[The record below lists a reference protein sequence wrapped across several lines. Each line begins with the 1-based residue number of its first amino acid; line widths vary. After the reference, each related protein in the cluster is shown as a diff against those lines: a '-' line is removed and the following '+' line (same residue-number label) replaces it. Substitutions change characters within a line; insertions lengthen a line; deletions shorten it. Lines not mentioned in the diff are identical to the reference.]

1 MKIPNKKKHQGFT
14 MIEVLITILIV
25 AFGLLGFA
33 GLLTKSI
40 QDNRVAYM
48 RSQATVLAYSAIESM
63 RVNRSAAI
71 SGSYTI
77 AIGSNIGGTSVA
89 ALDVQAWKTD
99 LSQFLPEGDGSIS
112 VDTDGNAT
120 IVIQWDDDG
129 DGIATSFTTQTSI

>member
-1 MKIPNKKKHQGFT
+1 M
-14 MIEVLITILIV
+14 MEVLITVVIV

-48 RSQATVLAYSAIESM
+48 RSQATVLAYSAIECM
-63 RVNRSAAI
+63 RANRSAAI

-77 AIGSNIGGTSVA
+77 AVGSNIGGTSLA

-99 LSQFLPEGDGSIS
+99 LALFLPEGDGSIN
-112 VDTDGNAT
+112 VDSDGNTT
-120 IVIQWDDDG
+120 IVVQWDDDG
-129 DGIATSFTTQTSI
+129 DGAVTSFTTQTSI

>member
-1 MKIPNKKKHQGFT
+1 M
-14 MIEVLITILIV
+14 MEVLITVVIV

-48 RSQATVLAYSAIESM
+48 RSQATVLAYSAIECM
-63 RVNRSAAI
+63 RANRSAAI

-77 AIGSNIGGTSVA
+77 AVGSNLGGTSLA

-99 LSQFLPEGDGSIS
+99 LALFLPEGDGSIN
-112 VDTDGNAT
+112 VDSDGNTT
-120 IVIQWDDDG
+120 IVVQWDDDG
-129 DGIATSFTTQTSI
+129 DGAVTSFTTQTSI